1 MKQLPNLFTLLNLFF
16 GCIALICV
24 LQNGI
29 SIMYSSDGI
38 QYVDIPEKIW
48 LAPLFIALAAVA
60 DFIDGFVARLMK
72 VSSPLGREL
81 DSLADL
87 VSFGVAPGM
96 ILYQFLR
103 MSFMRQA
110 NGADI
115 SMIWLLPTLI
125 LPCAAAIRL
134 ALFNLDHTQSHSFKG
149 IPVPAV
155 GLLIASFPLIYWTK
169 NSDWVINILLN
180 KWFIYGLVLLL
191 SYGMISRFPVMA
203 MKLGKASASQQLPRI
218 LLLLVALVSLFFLR
232 WLAVPVVFL
241 FYIVLSLVFKNRI
254 V

>member
-1 MKQLPNLFTLLNLFF
+1 MKQIPNLLTLLNLFF
-16 GCIALICV
+16 GCIALICI

-29 SIMYSSDGI
+29 TIMYSADGI

-60 DFIDGFVARLMK
+60 DFVDGFIARLMK
-72 VSSPLGREL
+72 VNSPLGREL
-81 DSLADL
+81 DSLADV

-110 NGADI
+110 DGADV
-115 SMIWLLPTLI
+115 SMIWLLPALI

-134 ALFNLDHTQSHSFKG
+134 ALFNLDQTQSYSFRG

-169 NSDWVINILLN
+169 NSNWVIAILLN
-180 KWFIYGLVLLL
+180 KWFIYGLVILL
-191 SYGMISRFPVMA
+191 SYGMVSRFPVMA
-203 MKLGKASASQQLPRI
+203 MKFGKAAARQQFPR
-218 LLLLVALVSLFFLR
+218 LLLLGIAIVSLFLLH
-232 WLAVPVVFL
+232 WLAVPVIFL
-241 FYIVLSLVFKNRI
+241 FYIVLSLIFKNRI

>member
-16 GCIALICV
+16 GCIALICI

-29 SIMYSSDGI
+29 SIVYSADGI

-48 LAPLFIALAAVA
+48 LAPLFIGLAALA
-60 DFIDGFVARLMK
+60 DFIDGFVARLLK
-72 VSSPLGREL
+72 AASPLGREL

-87 VSFGVAPGM
+87 VSFGVAPGL
-96 ILYQFLR
+96 IIYQFLR

-110 NGADI
+110 NGADV
-115 SMIWLLPTLI
+115 SLIWLLPALL
-125 LPCAAAIRL
+125 LPCAAAVRL
-134 ALFNLDHTQSHSFKG
+134 ARFNLDPSQSVSFKG

-169 NSDWVINILLN
+169 NSQAIPGILLN
-180 KWFIYGLVLLL
+180 KWFLYALVLIL
-191 SYGMISRFPVMA
+191 SYGMTARFPVMA
-203 MKLGKASASQQLPRI
+203 MKFSRASAGQHLPRI
-218 LLLLVALVSLFFLR
+218 LLLILSLISLFFLQ
-232 WLAVPVVFL
+232 WLAVPVIFL

>member
-1 MKQLPNLFTLLNLFF
+1 MKQIPNLLTLLNLFF
-16 GCIALICV
+16 GCIALICI

-29 SIMYSSDGI
+29 TIMYSADGI

-60 DFIDGFVARLMK
+60 DFVDGFIARLMK
-72 VSSPLGREL
+72 VNSPLGREL
-81 DSLADL
+81 DSLADV

-110 NGADI
+110 DGADV
-115 SMIWLLPTLI
+115 SMIWLLPALI

-134 ALFNLDHTQSHSFKG
+134 ALFNLDQTQSYSFRG

-169 NSDWVINILLN
+169 NSNWVIAILLN
-180 KWFIYGLVLLL
+180 KWFIYGLVILL

-203 MKLGKASASQQLPRI
+203 LKFGKAAARQQFPR
-218 LLLLVALVSLFFLR
+218 LLLLVIAIVSLFLLH
-232 WLAVPVVFL
+232 WLAVPVIFL
-241 FYIVLSLVFKNRI
+241 FYIVLSLIFKNRI

>member
-1 MKQLPNLFTLLNLFF
+1 MKQIPNFFTLLNLFF
-16 GCIALICV
+16 GCVALICI

-29 SIMYSSDGI
+29 SIIYSSDGI

-48 LAPLFIALAAVA
+48 LAPLFISFAAAA
-60 DFIDGFVARLMK
+60 DFIDGFAARLMK
-72 VSSPLGREL
+72 VHSALGREL

-110 NGADI
+110 NGADV
-115 SMIWLLPTLI
+115 SMILLLPVLV

-134 ALFNLDHTQSHSFKG
+134 ARFNLDATQSHSFKG

-169 NSDWVINILLN
+169 NSNWVVSVLLN
-180 KWFIYGLVLLL
+180 KWFIYGLVTLL

-203 MKLGKASASQQLPRI
+203 MKFSKAAAGQQVPRII
-218 LLLLVALVSLFFLR
+218 LLLIALISFFFLH

-241 FYIVLSLVFKNRI
+241 FYIVLSLIFKNRI

>member
-1 MKQLPNLFTLLNLFF
+1 MKQIPNFFTVLNLFF
-16 GCIALICV
+16 GCIALICI

-29 SIMYSSDGI
+29 AIIYSADGS

-48 LAPLFIALAAVA
+48 LAPLFMALAALV
-60 DFIDGFVARLMK
+60 DFIDGFIARLLK
-72 VSSPLGREL
+72 QHSPLGREL

-103 MSFMRQA
+103 MSYMRQED
-110 NGADI
+110 GADVAL
-115 SMIWLLPTLI
+115 IWLLPVLI

-134 ALFNLDHTQSHSFKG
+134 ARFNLDPGQSYYFKG
-149 IPVPAV
+149 VPVPAV
-155 GLLIASFPLIYWTK
+155 GLLVASFPLIYWTR
-169 NSDWVINILLN
+169 NSPWVVSVLFN

-191 SYGMISRFPVMA
+191 SYAMVGRFPVISL
-203 MKLGKASASQQLPRI
+203 KFSKDSAGQQLPRI
-218 LLLLVALVSLFFLR
+218 ILLLIAVVSAILLQ

-241 FYIVLSLVFKNRI
+241 FYIVLSLAFKKRI

>member
-16 GCIALICV
+16 GCIALICI

-29 SIMYSSDGI
+29 TIVDTGDGT

-48 LAPLFIALAAVA
+48 LAPLFIGLAAAA
-60 DFIDGFVARLMK
+60 DFIDGLVARWLK
-72 VSSPLGREL
+72 VSSSLGREL
-81 DSLADL
+81 DSLSDL

-103 MSFMRQA
+103 MSFMRQPD
-110 NGADI
+110 GADI
-115 SMIWLLPTLI
+115 SLLWLLPALI
-125 LPCAAAIRL
+125 LPCAAAFRL
-134 ALFNLDHTQSHSFKG
+134 AVFNLDQSQSHSFKG

-155 GLLIASFPLIYWTK
+155 GLLIASFPLIYWTR
-169 NSDWVINILLN
+169 NSNWVINILFN
-180 KWFIYGLVLLL
+180 KWLLYGIILIL

-203 MKLGKASASQQLPRI
+203 LKFSKGSANQNLPRI
-218 LLLLVALVSLFFLR
+218 ILLGITLISFFFLQ
-232 WLAVPVVFL
+232 WLAVPVIFL
-241 FYIVLSLVFKNRI
+241 FYIVLSLAFKNRI

>member
-1 MKQLPNLFTLLNLFF
+1 MKQIPNFFTLLNLFF
-16 GCIALICV
+16 GCVALICI

-29 SIMYSSDGI
+29 SIIYSSDGI

-48 LAPLFIALAAVA
+48 LAPLFISFAAAA
-60 DFIDGFVARLMK
+60 DFIDGFAARLMK
-72 VSSPLGREL
+72 VHSALGREL

-110 NGADI
+110 NGADV
-115 SMIWLLPTLI
+115 SMILLLPVLV

-134 ALFNLDHTQSHSFKG
+134 ARFNLDATQSHSFKG

-169 NSDWVINILLN
+169 NSNWVVSVLLN
-180 KWFIYGLVLLL
+180 KWFIYGLVTLL

-203 MKLGKASASQQLPRI
+203 M
-218 LLLLVALVSLFFLR
+218 
-232 WLAVPVVFL
+232 
-241 FYIVLSLVFKNRI
+241 
-254 V
+254 

>member
-1 MKQLPNLFTLLNLFF
+1 MKQIPNFFTLLNLFF
-16 GCIALICV
+16 GCVALICI

-29 SIMYSSDGI
+29 SIIYSSDGI

-48 LAPLFIALAAVA
+48 LAPLFISFAAAA
-60 DFIDGFVARLMK
+60 DFIDGFAARLMK
-72 VSSPLGREL
+72 VHSALGREL

-110 NGADI
+110 NGADV
-115 SMIWLLPTLI
+115 SMILLLPVLV

-134 ALFNLDHTQSHSFKG
+134 ARFNLDATQSHSFKG

-169 NSDWVINILLN
+169 NSNWVVSVLLN
-180 KWFIYGLVLLL
+180 KWFIYGLVTLL

-203 MKLGKASASQQLPRI
+203 MKFSKTAAGQQVPRII
-218 LLLLVALVSLFFLR
+218 LLLIALISFFFLH

-241 FYIVLSLVFKNRI
+241 FYIVLSLIFKNRI

>member
-1 MKQLPNLFTLLNLFF
+1 MKQIPNFFTVLNLFF
-16 GCIALICV
+16 GCIALICI

-29 SIMYSSDGI
+29 TIIYSADGS

-48 LAPLFIALAAVA
+48 LAPLFMALAALV
-60 DFIDGFVARLMK
+60 DFIDGFIARLLK
-72 VSSPLGREL
+72 QHSPLGREL

-103 MSFMRQA
+103 MSYMRQED
-110 NGADI
+110 GADI
-115 SMIWLLPTLI
+115 ALIWLLPVLI

-134 ALFNLDHTQSHSFKG
+134 ARFNLDPGQSYYFKG
-149 IPVPAV
+149 VPVPAV
-155 GLLIASFPLIYWTK
+155 GLLVASFPLIYWTR
-169 NSDWVINILLN
+169 NSPWVVSVLLN

-191 SYGMISRFPVMA
+191 SYAMVGRFPVISL
-203 MKLGKASASQQLPRI
+203 KFSKDSAGQQLPRI
-218 LLLLVALVSLFFLR
+218 ILLLIAVVSAILLQ

-241 FYIVLSLVFKNRI
+241 FYIVLSLAFKKRI